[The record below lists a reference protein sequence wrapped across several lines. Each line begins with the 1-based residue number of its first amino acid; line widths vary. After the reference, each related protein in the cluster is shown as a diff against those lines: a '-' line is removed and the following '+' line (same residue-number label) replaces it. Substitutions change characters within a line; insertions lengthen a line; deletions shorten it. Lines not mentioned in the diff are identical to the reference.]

1 MYPRTNEEVM
11 LLKFFELHRGLY
23 NSALQERI
31 DAYKKFKKSVTYND
45 QARALTEIRGFDE
58 DYASLNAQSCQ
69 ATLKKLDRA
78 FKAFFQRC
86 KTGHTPGFPRF
97 KGRDRFTGWGYNSH
111 GDGYKMITLNGKTAV
126 RISGVGT
133 IRLRGKAR
141 FSGTPKTAE
150 VFLKNGN
157 WYLSVSL
164 EVAKEAVARTR
175 VDSKVLGFD
184 WGVEN
189 FLTCYDGQKFSEVSN
204 PRFFQ
209 QIKDRLTELQQE
221 LAQLKRGSRKYRQCK
236 YTISKLRI
244 YEANCRKDFQH
255 KLTQELVRD
264 CKEIYTE
271 KLNIQNMTA
280 SAKGTIEEPG
290 KRVRQKSGLNREI
303 LATAP
308 RQFLEM
314 LRYKAEEA
322 GTKFLEFDTKKLKAS
337 QRCGKCGDVVKKS
350 LSIREHHCE
359 KCGFETSR
367 DRNSA
372 LVLWNEGFKF
382 YGLEQSACADRK
394 VG

>member
-1 MYPRTNEEVM
+1 
-11 LLKFFELHRGLY
+11 
-23 NSALQERI
+23 
-31 DAYKKFKKSVTYND
+31 
-45 QARALTEIRGFDE
+45 
-58 DYASLNAQSCQ
+58 
-69 ATLKKLDRA
+69 
-78 FKAFFQRC
+78 
-86 KTGHTPGFPRF
+86 
-97 KGRDRFTGWGYNSH
+97 
-111 GDGYKMITLNGKTAV
+111 
-126 RISGVGT
+126 
-133 IRLRGKAR
+133 
-141 FSGTPKTAE
+141 
-150 VFLKNGN
+150 
-157 WYLSVSL
+157 
-164 EVAKEAVARTR
+164 
-175 VDSKVLGFD
+175 
-184 WGVEN
+184 
-189 FLTCYDGQKFSEVSN
+189 
-204 PRFFQ
+204 
-209 QIKDRLTELQQE
+209 
-221 LAQLKRGSRKYRQCK
+221 
-236 YTISKLRI
+236 
-244 YEANCRKDFQH
+244 
-255 KLTQELVRD
+255 
-264 CKEIYTE
+264 
-271 KLNIQNMTA
+271 MTA